1 MVRNDIREEW
11 EIFSERE
18 RDDGVGENGIYVME
32 IKSKDSNTV
41 QPN

>member
-1 MVRNDIREEW
+1 MGN
-11 EIFSERE
+11 IFRERE